1 MRAPENDHGRD
12 EATLQAYYD
21 GELGTW
27 ARWRFERRL
36 KRFPELRRELAAL
49 AALTDLVRESEAAV
63 AAPDLWEKIARRLPA
78 VDAERAEAEWAG
90 RRPGLLEPYLKPVGA
105 LVAAGAVA
113 VALAIVLLTGETA
126 PGGVVHWVD
135 GGDRNVMVLDGEGDV
150 TVIWVFDPVSEGASR
165 GGLRASA

>member
-1 MRAPENDHGRD
+1 MMAAENGRGWD

-21 GELGTW
+21 GELGAW

-36 KRFPELRRELAAL
+36 ERSPELRRELAAL
-49 AALTDLVRESEAAV
+49 AALGDLVRESEAAV
-63 AAPDLWEKIARRLPA
+63 AAPDLWEEIARRLPA
-78 VDAERAEAEWAG
+78 VDAERAEAAWAG
-90 RRPGLLEPYLKPVGA
+90 RRPGLRERFLKPVGA
-105 LVAAGAVA
+105 LVTAGALA
-113 VALAIVLLTGETA
+113 AALAIALLTGETA

>member
-1 MRAPENDHGRD
+1 MTAPENDRGWD

-21 GELGTW
+21 GELGAW

-36 KRFPELRRELAAL
+36 ERFPELRRELAAL
-49 AALTDLVRESEAAV
+49 AALGDLVRESEAVV
-63 AAPDLWEKIARRLPA
+63 AAPDLWEEIARRLPA
-78 VDAERAEAEWAG
+78 IDAERAEAEWAG
-90 RRPGLLEPYLKPVGA
+90 RRPGLLEQYLKPVAA

-113 VALAIVLLTGETA
+113 VALAFVLLTGETV